1 MSYSNIDIL
10 IDVLEGT
17 DFERFDT
24 ASLIRALQ
32 VRESLVAFIKSQLS
46 TDSLEVVTQKLQE
59 VCAQPAP
66 VAEVVEVV
74 EAPKAK
80 AKATA
85 KKADKPVEVKVEVE
99 AKPSTD
105 DLLAG
110 PEYTKYDPENKDH
123 KALLQAAIFKLFNT
137 DLAAAKQD
145 PELLGRIVQT
155 AKNCIGQE
163 IFLDGA
169 IVEARLQEKV
179 AK

>member
-46 TDSLEVVTQKLQE
+46 TDSLEVVTQ
-59 VCAQPAP
+59 PAP

-74 EAPKAK
+74 EAPNAK